1 MAITM
6 KKFWSVNYTSGLKI
20 FVDFNIEIKVIDNI
34 SQEKIVR
41 FTH

>member
-1 MAITM
+1 M

-20 FVDFNIEIKVIDNI
+20 FVDFNVEIKVIHNI
-34 SQEKIVR
+34 SQERLAR